1 MSYKCSSF
9 TPPKNEGK
17 VSGTIFRGVLAEKW
31 TPNQKTRLHSWH
43 FQGQERRRCLGFGG
57 EVKIFLDGPFIIYL
71 TTFGARCLFQSYIY
85 IHGYIMYILH
95 LHDTIIVYLHMQNIL
110 IIYILVIRHE
120 AM

>member
-31 TPNQKTRLHSWH
+31 TPNQKTCLHSWH

-85 IHGYIMYILH
+85 IYTGILCIYYTYMIQS
-95 LHDTIIVYLHMQNIL
+95 LY
-110 IIYILVIRHE
+110 IYICRIY
-120 AM
+120 